1 MNEIVDIEDSD
12 GEITPVEWPTLEEKF
27 SSVRRLDREEV
38 LILCTD
44 LIARLHGR
52 ACCNRFIER
61 DGDRTRVSY
70 ARTLVSAIQ
79 AYGSMLKD
87 EELES
92 LKSRIDALEHLK
104 GVAKE

>member
-1 MNEIVDIEDSD
+1 MNEFDDIEDSD
-12 GEITPVEWPTLEEKF
+12 GEITPVEWPTLDRKI
-27 SSVRRLDREEV
+27 SSIRRLDREEV

-44 LIARLHGR
+44 LIARLHSR
-52 ACCNRFIER
+52 TCCNRFIER

-70 ARTLVSAIQ
+70 ARTLVASIQ
-79 AYGSMLKD
+79 TYGSLLKD